1 MTAVEI
7 IGILLKEACSF
18 VCKTAQQMRRE
29 RGLARAGAAGN
40 ADEDRSAGGHHGLQ
54 CPWSFFAA
62 PYGAE
67 SDFLKTQSY
76 GAAGGKKLRA
86 YRRRWEKS
94 QRTAERTMLRTRQ
107 VTMGK

>member
-54 CPWSFFAA
+54 CTWSFFDA
-62 PYGAE
+62 PDGAE
-67 SDFLKTQSY
+67 SGFLKTQSC
-76 GAAGGKKLRA
+76 GAAGGKNAEA
-86 YRRRWEKS
+86 YRRRRERNQKM
-94 QRTAERTMLRTRQ
+94 AERMILRTTH
-107 VTMGK
+107 VTMWK